1 MWQIRCFETR
11 AGELFD
17 EGLIHGPVHSYAGM
31 EAIAVG
37 VCSSLGP
44 DDLITS
50 THRGHGHCIAKG
62 LDLGRMMAEILGRE
76 DGYCR
81 GHGGSMHITA
91 IDKGM
96 LGADAIVAGSTA
108 IAVGAAHGLRL
119 QGKDG
124 VTVCFFGDGAANQG
138 ILHEAFNLAAVLD
151 AAVVFV
157 CENNQWAI
165 STPISAVTRVDD
177 IAVRAAGYGFPGVVV
192 DGNDVLAVSEAAAAA
207 VDRARSGAGPTLI
220 EAKSYRIAP
229 HSAAR
234 KEDSR
239 APEELEAWRARDP
252 ILRFTRYLVEEAG
265 ILPARVDELE
275 AEARQTVADAV
286 EVALASPTPEPGC
299 RARRRLC
306 TRRMADA
313 GAAFVSV
320 VADERPRA
328 DDLGRAERGAPRG
341 DGARPRRVRDRGGR
355 RGAGRALPGH
365 GRPARPIWAGARD
378 RRADLRGGAG
388 RCRASA
394 PRSSAAG
401 PSSSCRSPTS
411 SPS

>member
-1 MWQIRCFETR
+1 MTGTAGPTAVVPTETLEQLLLQMWQIRCFETR

-37 VCSSLGP
+37 VCSGLGP
-44 DDLITS
+44 EDLITS

-108 IAVGAAHGLRL
+108 IAVGAGHGLRL

-177 IAVRAAGYGFPGVVV
+177 IAVRAAGYGFPGLVV
-192 DGNDVLAVSEAAAAA
+192 DGNDVLAVREAAGAA
-207 VDRARSGAGPTLI
+207 VDRARSGMGPTLI

-252 ILRFTRYLVEEAG
+252 ILWFTRYLTEEAG
-265 ILPARVDELE
+265 ILPARADELE

-286 EVALASPTPEPGC
+286 EFALASPRPSPGAELDDVYAPADWLTPG
-299 RARRRLC
+299 RL
-306 TRRMADA
+306 
-313 GAAFVSV
+313 S
-320 VADERPRA
+320 
-328 DDLGRAERGAPRG
+328 
-341 DGARPRRVRDRGGR
+341 
-355 RGAGRALPGH
+355 
-365 GRPARPIWAGARD
+365 
-378 RRADLRGGAG
+378 
-388 RCRASA
+388 
-394 PRSSAAG
+394 
-401 PSSSCRSPTS
+401 
-411 SPS
+411 